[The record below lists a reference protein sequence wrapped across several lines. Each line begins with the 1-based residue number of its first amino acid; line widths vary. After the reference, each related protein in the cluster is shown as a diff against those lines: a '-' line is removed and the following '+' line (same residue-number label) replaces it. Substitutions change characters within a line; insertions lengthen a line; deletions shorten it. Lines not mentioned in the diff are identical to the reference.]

1 MESKY
6 LLARE
11 KVRGDESVPTKDR
24 VTTEAMRLFGEQGYA
39 ATTIAQ
45 IEAAAG
51 LSPGSGALYKHFR
64 SKADVLAQG
73 IAQLIDAGAQ
83 LRTMLETQRG
93 GADVDRLPL
102 RDRVEAIARA
112 GLRRL
117 ENERDFNRM
126 LVRDLQKF
134 PALLAR
140 AKTDEISSNHKGLAT
155 WLSEQAEP
163 GSDHI
168 DCDWDAVAAVV
179 MDATAH
185 YWLLQDVFD
194 GEHPTGVSE
203 ERYLNALIDLT
214 TALIEHHHRPTG

>member
-1 MESKY
+1 MSD
-6 LLARE
+6 
-11 KVRGDESVPTKDR
+11 GTPVPTRDR
-24 VTTEAMRLFGEQGYA
+24 VTAEAMRLFGEQGYA

-45 IEAAAG
+45 IEEAAG

-64 SKADVLAQG
+64 SKADVLAEG
-73 IAQLIDAGAQ
+73 VAGLIDAGVQ
-83 LRTMLETQRG
+83 LRALLETQRSST
-93 GADVDRLPL
+93 DLDRLPL
-102 RDRVEAIARA
+102 RDRVEVVARA

-117 ENERDFNRM
+117 EDERDFNRV

-140 AKTDEISSNHKGLAT
+140 AKTDEISSTHEVLTT
-155 WLSEQAEP
+155 WLSRQAEGVP
-163 GSDHI
+163 DHA
-168 DCDWDAVAAVV
+168 DCDWEAVAAVV

-185 YWLLQDVFD
+185 YWLLQDVFG

-214 TALIEHHHRPTG
+214 TALLERHQRPTG

>member
-1 MESKY
+1 
-6 LLARE
+6 
-11 KVRGDESVPTKDR
+11 
-24 VTTEAMRLFGEQGYA
+24 MRLFGEQGYA

-64 SKADVLAQG
+64 SKADVLAEG
-73 IAQLIDAGAQ
+73 IARLIDAGAP
-83 LRTMLETQRG
+83 LRALFETQRKST
-93 GADVDRLPL
+93 DLDRLPL
-102 RDRVEAIARA
+102 RDRVEVVARA

-117 ENERDFNRM
+117 EDERDFNRI

-155 WLSEQAEP
+155 WLSRQAEAAP
-163 GSDHI
+163 NHTDR
-168 DCDWDAVAAVV
+168 DWDAVAAVV

-185 YWLLQDVFD
+185 YWLLQDVFG

-214 TALIEHHHRPTG
+214 TALLEQHQRPTG

>member
-1 MESKY
+1 MS
-6 LLARE
+6 
-11 KVRGDESVPTKDR
+11 DEEPVPTKDR
-24 VTTEAMRLFGEQGYA
+24 VIAEAMRLFGEQGYA

-64 SKADVLAQG
+64 SKADVLAEG
-73 IAQLIDAGAQ
+73 VGGLIDDGVQ
-83 LRTMLETQRG
+83 LRALLETQRTNS
-93 GADVDRLPL
+93 DLERLPL
-102 RDRVEAIARA
+102 RDRVEVVARA

-117 ENERDFNRM
+117 EDERDFNRV

-155 WLSEQAEP
+155 WLSRQAE
-163 GSDHI
+163 GAQRHTDR
-168 DCDWDAVAAVV
+168 DWDAVAAVA

-185 YWLLQDVFD
+185 YWLLQDVFG

-203 ERYLNALIDLT
+203 ERYLAALIDLT
-214 TALIEHHHRPTG
+214 TALLEPHDHPTG